1 MSKKNELLKKLLG
14 ERRRHHV
21 TAYVTEEGEWNQH
34 EPNNGLARMFVVMLL
49 VHVVVIGAIILYD
62 FVGEDAPVESL
73 PVTHPMT
80 ASSGELP
87 PLSKTASNVPA
98 PANAG
103 DPQTYEVRSG
113 DSIPIIASRLQVDAN
128 ELIKLNHLDE
138 GVNIEPHTVLR
149 VPDHKVAAATT
160 PPVAVPL
167 PTPDLAAASESTT
180 DAVPLPDSAAPAGA
194 LQVMSTEPPV
204 PSTESAASASEPA
217 VPAPVEAAKVVATTP
232 PAPAAPP
239 AKEESTV
246 PATEARK
253 TAPDQTVASAPPS
266 VKETPAPK
274 KADTASRGATHTVA
288 KGDTLYSLSR
298 KYGVPVN
305 DLMRVNNIKN
315 ATQIQIGRKLTIPSR

>member
-1 MSKKNELLKKLLG
+1 
-14 ERRRHHV
+14 
-21 TAYVTEEGEWNQH
+21 
-34 EPNNGLARMFVVMLL
+34 MFVVMLL

-87 PLSKTASNVPA
+87 PLSTPAPDVPT

-149 VPDHKVAAATT
+149 VPDHKVAAPTT

-167 PTPDLAAASESTT
+167 PTPDLAAASESAT
-180 DAVPLPDSAAPAGA
+180 DAIPLPDTAAAVGTTP
-194 LQVMSTEPPV
+194 VMSTEPPSPNPDV
-204 PSTESAASASEPA
+204 AVNASEA
-217 VPAPVEAAKVVATTP
+217 ADPAPVEAAKVAVTTP
-232 PAPAAPP
+232 PPAAAPP
-239 AKEESTV
+239 AKEETAA
-246 PATEARK
+246 PTTEAQR
-253 TAPDQTVASAPPS
+253 TVTEPTVASAPKSKEPS
-266 VKETPAPK
+266 PSK
-274 KADTASRGATHTVA
+274 KSEPATHGTTHTIA
-288 KGDTLYSLSR
+288 KGETLYSLSR